1 MEKWSKNRN
10 DQILSTF
17 WPYIFCKNYFKVC
30 KFNRCEYSPSFFN
43 YFLLVFRIFTVQ
55 WLNCKN
61 LKDEL
66 NCSYNGGG
74 DAYILQ
80 SVAIHFKHTVF
91 KSEHVCP
98 STKQMK
104 YILRCWFLKVVQC
117 SKELKIKINQVSFLC
132 DVGDFATLV

>member
-1 MEKWSKNRN
+1 MS
-10 DQILSTF
+10 S
-17 WPYIFCKNYFKVC
+17 IFQ
-30 KFNRCEYSPSFFN
+30 
-43 YFLLVFRIFTVQ
+43 FLLIFQIYTVQ

-61 LKDEL
+61 NKVKL
-66 NCSYNGGG
+66 NFSYNCGG

-132 DVGDFATLV
+132 DVGDFATLVLNRIWLFIAYWNAIKLNTTIILWEEFRCMHQWE